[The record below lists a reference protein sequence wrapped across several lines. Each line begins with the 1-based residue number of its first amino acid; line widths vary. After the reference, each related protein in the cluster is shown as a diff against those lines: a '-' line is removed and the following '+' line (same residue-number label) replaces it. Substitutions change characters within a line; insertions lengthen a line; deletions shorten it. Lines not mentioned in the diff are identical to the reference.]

1 MNILYLI
8 GNGFDL
14 NLGLPTRYSDFLEYY
29 FNHAPLNL
37 EATLQESIR
46 IQQYKVQFRK
56 TIENHAGD
64 HQWKDLEIALG
75 IFASQFKNPEHF
87 IEFYTDINL
96 SLINYLKQIPRIDPT
111 PNDKAK
117 ISDDVIY
124 PENYLTLRER
134 RAFYKAIGR
143 GNHWETDIISFNY
156 TSTFELF
163 CKNTLSL
170 NVYYRRPSITENFL
184 LNRILHIHGSL
195 EENSIL
201 LGVDN
206 TKQIDNADFKEN
218 EDVTDLLVKP
228 QGNASIGSLVDDTCH
243 GLISKADLICLFG
256 LSLGATDQT
265 WWEDIKERFVSN
277 SSVVLLYFYHDLHSG
292 INIKSDGSPKRKAR
306 AHIVKALGLEG
317 TEQDYRNR
325 IFVAVNSE
333 MFSRAREESKNLQ
346 ATQDE

>member
-1 MNILYLI
+1 MNMLYLI

-29 FNHAPLNL
+29 FKHAPLNHK
-37 EATLQESIR
+37 ATSQESIR
-46 IQQYKVQFRK
+46 IQEYKDLFKK
-56 TIENHAGD
+56 TIENNAGD

-75 IFASQFKNPEHF
+75 IFSSQFKNPEHF
-87 IEFYTDINL
+87 IEFYTDLNL
-96 SLINYLKQIPRIDPT
+96 SLINYLKQIPQIDPT
-111 PNDKAK
+111 ENDKNK
-117 ISDDVIY
+117 FFLDFIIPTS
-124 PENYLTLRER
+124 YLTARER
-134 RAFYKAIGR
+134 QEIHRKVP
-143 GNHWETDIISFNY
+143 GNKDSYINVVSFNY
-156 TSTFELF
+156 TSTFE
-163 CKNTLSL
+163 TLSKGVL
-170 NVYYRRPSITENFL
+170 EKDSPYWPPYVTDITYL
-184 LNRILHIHGSL
+184 GVTHIHGSL

-206 TKQIDNADFKEN
+206 TKQIDNADFKDN

-228 QGNASIGSLVDDTCH
+228 QGNISIGSMVDHTCH

-277 SSVVLLYFYHDLHSG
+277 SSVVLLYFYHDLHSD
-292 INIKSDGSPKRKAR
+292 ISIKSDGRSKRKAR

-317 TEQDYRNR
+317 TEQDYRDR

-333 MFSRAREESKNLQ
+333 MFSRAPKENDTVLVL
-346 ATQDE
+346 

>member
-1 MNILYLI
+1 MNMLYLI

-29 FNHAPLNL
+29 FKHAPLNYKV
-37 EATLQESIR
+37 TSQESRR
-46 IQQYKVQFRK
+46 IQECKDLFRK
-56 TIENHAGD
+56 TIENNAGD
-64 HQWKDLEIALG
+64 QQWKDLEIALG
-75 IFASQFKNPEHF
+75 KFSSQFKNPEHF

-111 PNDKAK
+111 EYDKVYFLHDF
-117 ISDDVIY
+117 IFPTS
-124 PENYLTLRER
+124 YLTAREQQEFQR
-134 RAFYKAIGR
+134 KVP
-143 GNHWETDIISFNY
+143 GNKDSYINVVSFNY
-156 TSTFELF
+156 TPTFE
-163 CKNTLSL
+163 TLSKGVL
-170 NVYYRRPSITENFL
+170 EKDSPYWPPSLTDSL
-184 LNRILHIHGSL
+184 TYLGVTHIHGSL

-228 QGNASIGSLVDDTCH
+228 HGNTNIGSLVDDTCH

-265 WWEDIKERFVSN
+265 WWEDIKERFISN

-292 INIKSDGSPKRKAR
+292 INVKSDGRSKRKAR
-306 AHIVKALGLEG
+306 AHLVKALGLEG
-317 TEQDYRNR
+317 TEKDYRDR
-325 IFVAVNSE
+325 IFVAINSD
-333 MFSRAREESKNLQ
+333 MFSLAPKEDDTAL
-346 ATQDE
+346 AH

>member
-1 MNILYLI
+1 MNMLYLI

-29 FNHAPLNL
+29 FKHAPLNYK
-37 EATLQESIR
+37 ATSQESRR
-46 IQQYKVQFRK
+46 IQEYKDLFK
-56 TIENHAGD
+56 KAIENNAGD

-111 PNDKAK
+111 ENDK
-117 ISDDVIY
+117 INFFHDFIIPTS
-124 PENYLTLRER
+124 YLTARER
-134 RAFYKAIGR
+134 QEIQHEMLENKDSYI
-143 GNHWETDIISFNY
+143 NVVSFNY
-156 TSTFELF
+156 TPTFE
-163 CKNTLSL
+163 TLSKGVL
-170 NVYYRRPSITENFL
+170 EKDSPYGPSYISDSLTYL
-184 LNRILHIHGSL
+184 GVTHIHGSL

-206 TKQIDNADFKEN
+206 TKQIDNADFKNN

-228 QGNASIGSLVDDTCH
+228 QGNKNIGSLIDETCH
-243 GLISKADLICLFG
+243 GLISNADLICLFG

-265 WWEDIKERFVSN
+265 WWEDIKERFISN
-277 SSVVLLYFYHDLHSG
+277 SSVVLLYFHFDPHL
-292 INIKSDGSPKRKAR
+292 IVKIPSDGSNKRKAR

-317 TEQDYRNR
+317 AEQDYRDR
-325 IFVAVNSE
+325 IFVAVNSDI
-333 MFSRAREESKNLQ
+333 FSLAPKEDDTTV
-346 ATQDE
+346 AH